1 MPRRKEKRNAE
12 QAPPSAEVLARRTRF
27 WSRIF
32 LLAMGLTL
40 PVTAIT
46 LWLLTLLPLWP
57 QDLDVHGLIAISVGI
72 VGILVFF
79 IFLYKYQMLTMLRRR
94 GRIIAMV
101 IHGMVVLLLFIILIW
116 AGYDSPWHSTAI
128 WGDFNLHE
136 TIKPWVIAVLVF
148 GSITLLGSLFDFVRK
163 RLAGELSDR

>member
-1 MPRRKEKRNAE
+1 MPRRKDKTITPP
-12 QAPPSAEVLARRTRF
+12 PPSAEELVKRARF

-46 LWLLTLLPLWP
+46 LWLLTFLPLWP

-79 IFLYKYQMLTMLRRR
+79 IFLYKYQMLTTLRRK
-94 GRIIAMV
+94 GRIIAM
-101 IHGMVVLLLFIILIW
+101 ILHGVVVLLFFTILIW
-116 AGYDSPWHSTAI
+116 IGYDSPWHSVAI

-148 GSITLLGSLFDFVRK
+148 GSITLLGSLFDFVRR